1 MPWPK
6 YVWNACVMGE
16 WLTQSLYYSLQI
28 RFVFIILLPS
38 LNLCTKLNPV
48 NYTFQFYAI
57 NTRGKY
63 ETNFLRVNLNLNI
76 FQNNNTAVKLPS
88 KFFWFSVNYF
98 IVNVYRSI
106 LHGGRKA
113 IWQNSKGRGRI
124 TDPLPISRVLALF
137 FRLNLRVDYFTLLWL
152 ICFSFSFV
160 VAPRQGGCWTRTSQ
174 KFGWVNSFTY
184 ELDTNCRG
192 MVT

>member
-1 MPWPK
+1 MVLLWFRGTK
-6 YVWNACVMGE
+6 SIRG
-16 WLTQSLYYSLQI
+16 TTYSMW
-28 RFVFIILLPS
+28 V
-38 LNLCTKLNPV
+38 C
-48 NYTFQFYAI
+48 NYPFQLYAI
-57 NTRGKY
+57 NTRGTF

-76 FQNNNTAVKLPS
+76 FQNNNTAVKLPQTS
-88 KFFWFSVNYF
+88 FEIFWISVNYF

-106 LHGGRKA
+106 SFILHGGRKA
-113 IWQNSKGRGRI
+113 TWHNSKGWGRI

-137 FRLNLRVDYFTLLWL
+137 SRLNLRVDYFTLLWL
-152 ICFSFSFV
+152 NCFSFSFV